1 MQIRYVDLGS
11 KVPLG
16 LLNQLAERASAY
28 GYGAVALQGLEGVRT
43 VGGLILIPKHSTDS
57 KDLSSQRSGGISLK
71 VLTANKPGELRLSNR
86 VLRALDVVELDFRAF
101 SEGAARKALS
111 KLVNTGKPVMINFS
125 EVLDA
130 ILSGVDLSGLYALLS
145 LYERGSLTLV
155 LGSGARELRE
165 VHHPIVYYSFLQELG
180 LSEAKALSTLTAN
193 PLSVLRGAGFNV
205 TL

>member
-16 LLNQLAERASAY
+16 LLNQLAERASTY
-28 GYGAVALQGLEGVRT
+28 GYRVVALQELEGVKA
-43 VGGLILIPKHSTDS
+43 VGDLMLIPKRSINS
-57 KDLSSQRSGGISLK
+57 KDLTSQRSREIDLK

-86 VLRALDVVELDFRAF
+86 ILRALDVVELDFKMF

-111 KLVNTGKPVMINFS
+111 KLVNTRKPVMINFS
-125 EVLDA
+125 EILDA
-130 ILSGVDLSGLYALLS
+130 ILSGRDLSGLYALLS

-165 VHHPIVYYSFLQELG
+165 VHHPVVYYSLLQELG

-193 PLSVLRGAGFNV
+193 PLSVLRGAGFNI

>member
-1 MQIRYVDLGS
+1 M
-11 KVPLG
+11 
-16 LLNQLAERASAY
+16 LNQLAERASTY
-28 GYGAVALQGLEGVRT
+28 GYRVVALQELEGVKA
-43 VGGLILIPKHSTDS
+43 VGGLMLIPKRSINS
-57 KDLSSQRSGGISLK
+57 KDLTPQRSRETDVK
-71 VLTANKPGELRLSNR
+71 VLTVNKPSELRLSNR
-86 VLRALDVVELDFRAF
+86 ILRALDVVELDFKVF

-111 KLVNTGKPVMINFS
+111 KLVNTRKPVMVNFS

-130 ILSGVDLSGLYALLS
+130 ILSRRDLSGLYALLS

-165 VHHPIVYYSFLQELG
+165 VHHPVVYYSLLQELG

-193 PLSVLRGAGFNV
+193 PLSVLRSAGFNI